1 MKKILLLLLT
11 VFVTQFNYAQED
23 ALVFFEAKDPT
34 VVSQALADP
43 ITILTQEAIDRKQLQ
58 GTPIDDRDVPLNE
71 TYKTEINNST
81 GITVF
86 AKSKWMNAVYVRGSV
101 SNINDLL
108 NKEFVTE
115 VEFADKDLNFRK
127 PKGHTPDK
135 FKIENQQSR
144 IEYNY
149 GDAANQTEMLSVDFL
164 HENDFTGEGMIIAFM
179 DGGYPNVMN
188 NPAFEDLR
196 NEGRLLGTYDFV
208 ERQENADGT
217 ISHGSNTFSDA
228 GAFLDGEFV
237 GTAPQASYYLYV
249 TEAGNEESPLEE
261 ALWVEAL
268 ERADSLG
275 VDVINTS
282 LGYQDFDDSDYDHSY
297 EDLDGQTTIGAR
309 GANHAFDKGMIMVTS
324 AGNDRGGFNYV
335 ATPGDS
341 PGTFTV
347 GAVDSNGNLAGFS
360 SIGPTV
366 DGRVKPDVMA
376 QGEFAAIVDQF
387 GNVTFSNGTSFSSPI
402 MAGSVASFW
411 QVRPQTPNGEI
422 MQLIRESAS
431 MYNNP
436 SDEMGYGI
444 PNFED
449 AYNALIQL
457 SVEDE
462 MLENNF
468 ALYPNPVTTEVNI
481 SFPKGYT
488 EATFAMYNVLGEQVN
503 KTRISSQNNQVD
515 VSYLSAGVY
524 IATIQTGK
532 EKTSFKL
539 IKK

>member
-11 VFVTQFNYAQED
+11 VFFTQFTYSQED
-23 ALVFFEAKDPT
+23 ALVFLADKEGVAD
-34 VVSQALADP
+34 ALANP
-43 ITILTQEAIDRKQLQ
+43 LTILTQEAIDRKQLQ
-58 GTPIDDRDVPLNE
+58 GTPIDERDVPLNE
-71 TYKTEINNST
+71 TYKAEINNST

-101 SNINDLL
+101 SNINNLL
-108 NKEFVTE
+108 NLEFVTE
-115 VEFADKDLNFRK
+115 VEFADKNLNFRSSK
-127 PKGHTPDK
+127 RETPDK
-135 FKIENQQSR
+135 FEVENKNSR
-144 IEYNY
+144 VEYNY
-149 GDAANQTEMLSVDFL
+149 GNAANQTEMLSVDFL

-179 DGGYPNVMN
+179 DGGFPNVMN

-217 ISHGSNTFSDA
+217 ISHGSNTLSDA
-228 GAFLDGEFV
+228 AAFLNGEFV

-275 VDVINTS
+275 VDVVNTS
-282 LGYQDFDDSDYDHSY
+282 LGYQDFDDPDYDHSY

-341 PGTFTV
+341 PGTFTI

-387 GNVTFSNGTSFSSPI
+387 GNVGFSNGTSFSSPI

-411 QVRPQTPNGEI
+411 QARPQTSNADI
-422 MQLIRESAS
+422 MQIIRESAS
-431 MYNNP
+431 LYNNP

-444 PNFED
+444 PNFQD
-449 AYNALIQL
+449 AYNSLIQL
-457 SVEDE
+457 SIEE
-462 MLENNF
+462 QMLESNF

-481 SFPKGYT
+481 SFPKNSS
-488 EATFAMYNVLGEQVN
+488 EATFTLYNVLGEQVKSARIN
-503 KTRISSQNNQVD
+503 KNNNRVD
-515 VSYLSAGVY
+515 VAYLSAGVY

-532 EKTSFKL
+532 QKTSFKL

>member
-23 ALVFFEAKDPT
+23 ALVFLADKEGVAD
-34 VVSQALADP
+34 ALANP
-43 ITILTQEAIDRKQLQ
+43 LTILTQDAIDRKQMH
-58 GTPIDDRDVPLNE
+58 GTSIDERDVPLNE
-71 TYKTEINNST
+71 NYKTEINNT
-81 GITVF
+81 AGITVL

-101 SNINDLL
+101 SSINDLL
-108 NKEFVTE
+108 NLEFVTE
-115 VEFADKDLNFRK
+115 VEFADKDMNFKK
-127 PKGHTPDK
+127 PAGQTSGK
-135 FKIENQQSR
+135 FTIENQQAR

-149 GDAANQTEMLSVDFL
+149 GDATNQTEMLSVDFL
-164 HENDFTGEGMIIAFM
+164 HENDFTGEGMVVAFM
-179 DGGYPNVMN
+179 DGGFPNVMS
-188 NPAFEDLR
+188 NPAFATLR

-217 ISHGSNTFSDA
+217 SSHGSNTFSDA
-228 GAFLDGEFV
+228 AAFLDGEFV
-237 GTAPQASYYLYV
+237 GTAPEASYYLYV
-249 TEAGNEESPLEE
+249 TEDGDNESPVEE

-275 VDVINTS
+275 VDVVNTS

-309 GANHAFDKGMIMVTS
+309 GANHAFDKGMILVTS
-324 AGNDRGGFNYV
+324 AGNDGGGFTYV
-335 ATPGDS
+335 GTPGDS
-341 PGTFTV
+341 PGMLTI

-376 QGEFAAIVDQF
+376 QGEFAAIVDRF

-411 QVRPQTPNGEI
+411 QARPQTPNNEI
-422 MQLIRESAS
+422 MQIIRESAS
-431 MYNNP
+431 MFDNP

-444 PNFED
+444 PNFQD
-449 AYNALIQL
+449 AYNALIEL
-457 SVEDE
+457 SIEDE

-481 SFPKGYT
+481 SFPKRYT
-488 EATFAMYNVLGEQVN
+488 EATFSLYNVLGEQV
-503 KTRISSQNNQVD
+503 KKARISSQNNQVD

-524 IATIQTGK
+524 IATIQTGT

>member
-1 MKKILLLLLT
+1 
-11 VFVTQFNYAQED
+11 
-23 ALVFFEAKDPT
+23 
-34 VVSQALADP
+34 
-43 ITILTQEAIDRKQLQ
+43 
-58 GTPIDDRDVPLNE
+58 
-71 TYKTEINNST
+71 
-81 GITVF
+81 
-86 AKSKWMNAVYVRGSV
+86 MNAVYVRGSV